1 MSKAVKKVALAVG
14 VAALA
19 VAAAGAG
26 LSIARTGSLRG
37 YPLAQ
42 LHQGVSAA
50 ALQVTPAFVYRNG
63 SSIVVLRPFAP
74 DSPIPVAW
82 CPAQRFF
89 EDPETGSK
97 WRGRRRRIWPGPAT
111 RGLDR
116 LRSKVV
122 QGVLQVAPGAVAEGP
137 PRQAARPATA
147 DPPCDWAH
155 AVFAPGV
162 RLPASPTAEP
172 TA

>member
-1 MSKAVKKVALAVG
+1 MSETVKRVALAVG

-63 SSIVVLRPFAP
+63 TSIVVLRPFAP

-97 WRGRRRRIWPGPAT
+97 WRADGAYLAGPAT

-122 QGVLQVAPGAVAEGP
+122 QGVLQVAPGAVVEGP
-137 PRQAARPATA
+137 ARAAERAATSE
-147 DPPCDWAH
+147 PPCDWRRAT
-155 AVFAPGV
+155 FAPGV
-162 RLPASPTAEP
+162 RLPAASPTPEDVG
-172 TA
+172 